1 MAGMRYQPQGKL
13 QLNRQHTLA
22 PALRLLS
29 LPGVHRGFDAVAQQ
43 AATTVGVKVVST
55 PDGAVG
61 GFGAAVGAGST
72 DRITTG
78 LVGDFPL
85 SGRSYIFRFRRNGGG
100 GGNLGRLFDKTSS
113 GGGQFLMW
121 YGSRAAISYGFYAGS
136 STERNIDI
144 PGTATTAAVG
154 QDCILIV
161 AHAYDGASST
171 INAYVNG
178 QRVLNDS
185 VVAGVLRDAPSVPLT
200 IGNRASDGAR
210 VWDGSIEFA
219 GVIDLVLSP
228 DQATAL
234 SGGIY
239 QVLANPYADDQDE
252 AQPRSYTLTAA
263 AGAFAVTGSP
273 AGLRVARRLAAAP
286 AGFSLAGA
294 AAALRAVRRLS
305 VEPGAFALAGSAA
318 GLRAARK
325 FAAAPGVFSLA
336 GGVATLVAARR
347 LSAAPGSFAV
357 VGQVAT
363 LVHTAAPAPGG
374 PTYVLT
380 ASPGGFALAGAPA
393 ALVVARRITAG
404 AGSFGIGSSPVS
416 LTAQRRL
423 AVGPGAFDVVGAA
436 ALLKVARRLSAN
448 PGTFTVAGS
457 DVMFRQGAQI
467 EYARA
472 PAGSGYT
479 PRRQEYQSR
488 PAQVSTGGRLPARQE
503 NYR

>member
-1 MAGMRYQPQGKL
+1 MRYQPQGKL
-13 QLNRQHTLA
+13 QLNRQHALA

-43 AATTVGVKVVST
+43 AATTVGVKMLST
-55 PDGAVG
+55 PDGVVG

-72 DRITTG
+72 DRVTTG
-78 LVGDFPL
+78 LAGEFPL
-85 SGRSYIFRFRRNGGG
+85 SGRSYIFRFRRNGSGG
-100 GGNLGRLFDKTSS
+100 GGLGRLFDKTS
-113 GGGQFLMW
+113 GGSGQFAMW
-121 YGSRAAISYGFYAGS
+121 YASRASICYGFYTG

-144 PGTATTAAVG
+144 PGTATTAAPG

-161 AHAYDGASST
+161 THAYDGATNT
-171 INAYVNG
+171 INGYTGG
-178 QRVLNDS
+178 QRVLTDS
-185 VVAGVLRDAPSVPLT
+185 VVAGALRDAPNTPFT
-200 IGNRASDGAR
+200 IGNRASDSAR
-210 VWDGSIEFA
+210 GWDGSIELA

-239 QVLANPYADDQDE
+239 QVLANPYADDEDE

-263 AGAFAVTGSP
+263 AGAFAVAGSP
-273 AGLRVARRLAAAP
+273 AGLRATRRIAAAP
-286 AGFSLAGA
+286 GAFSLAAA
-294 AAALRAVRRLS
+294 AAALRSVRRLP

-318 GLRAARK
+318 GLRASRK
-325 FAAAPGVFSLA
+325 LATGPGVFSLT

-347 LSAAPGSFAV
+347 LSAVAGSFAV
-357 VGQVAT
+357 VGQTAT

-380 ASPGGFALAGAPA
+380 AAPASFVLAGAPA
-393 ALVVARRITAG
+393 ALVVARRMAAG
-404 AGSFGIGSSPVS
+404 AGSFDVGYSPVS

-423 AVGPGAFDVVGAA
+423 VVGPGAFELVGAA
-436 ALLKVARRLSAN
+436 ALLKVARRLPVA

-457 DVMFRQGAQI
+457 AVVFTSVGQI

-479 PRRQEYQSR
+479 PRRSENQSR
-488 PAQVSTGGRLPARQE
+488 PAQVSTGGRPAAKQKA
-503 NYR
+503 YR

>member
-1 MAGMRYQPQGKL
+1 MAGMRYQPPGKL
-13 QLNRQHTLA
+13 QLNRQHALA

-55 PDGAVG
+55 PDGVVG

-85 SGRSYIFRFRRNGGG
+85 SGRSYIFRFRRNGAGG
-100 GGNLGRLFDKTSS
+100 GGLGRLFDKTA
-113 GGGQFLMW
+113 GTYGQYLCW
-121 YGSRAAISYGFYAGS
+121 YNSQSWIAYGFYTGS
-136 STERNIDI
+136 GTERTIGI
-144 PGTATTAAVG
+144 PGTVTAAAAG

-161 AHAYDGASST
+161 THAYDGATST
-171 INAYVNG
+171 INGYTGG
-178 QRVLNDS
+178 QRVLIDS
-185 VVAGVLRDAPSVPLT
+185 VVAGALRDAPNTPFT
-200 IGNRASDGAR
+200 IGNRASDSAR
-210 VWDGSIEFA
+210 GWDGSIELA

-239 QVLANPYADDQDE
+239 QVLANPYADDEDE

-263 AGAFAVTGSP
+263 AGAFAVAGSP
-273 AGLRVARRLAAAP
+273 AGLRVARRIAAAS
-286 AGFSLAGA
+286 GVFSLAGA
-294 AAALRAVRRLS
+294 ATVLRAVRRMP
-305 VEPGAFALAGSAA
+305 VEPGAFALAGSTA

-325 FAAAPGVFSLA
+325 FAAGSGVFSLA

-347 LSAAPGSFAV
+347 LSAAAGSFAV
-357 VGQVAT
+357 VGQAAT
-363 LVHTAAPAPGG
+363 LVHTAASAPGG

-380 ASPGGFALAGAPA
+380 AAPGSFALAGAPA
-393 ALVVARRITAG
+393 ALVVARRMAAG
-404 AGSFGIGSSPVS
+404 AGSFDVGYSPVS

-423 AVGPGAFDVVGAA
+423 VVGHGALEVVGAA
-436 ALLKVARRLSAN
+436 ALLKVARRLPVA

-457 DVMFRQGAQI
+457 AVVFTSVGQI

-479 PRRQEYQSR
+479 PRRSENQSR
-488 PAQVSTGGRLPARQE
+488 PAQVSTGGRPAAIQKA
-503 NYR
+503 YR

>member
-13 QLNRQHTLA
+13 QLNCQHALA

-72 DRITTG
+72 DRVTTG

-161 AHAYDGASST
+161 THAYDGASST
-171 INAYVNG
+171 LNAYVNG
-178 QRVLNDS
+178 QRVLVDS
-185 VVAGVLRDAPSVPLT
+185 TVAGVLRDAPSVPLT
-200 IGNRASDGAR
+200 IGNRASDGTRA
-210 VWDGSIEFA
+210 WDGTIELA

-239 QVLANPYADDQDE
+239 QVLANLYADDEDE

-273 AGLRVARRLAAAP
+273 AGLRVARRIAATP
-286 AGFSLAGA
+286 AAFSLAGA
-294 AAALRAVRRLS
+294 AAALRAVRRLP

-318 GLRAARK
+318 GLRAVRK
-325 FAAAPGVFSLA
+325 FAAGSGVFSLA

-347 LSAAPGSFAV
+347 LSAAAGSFVV
-357 VGQVAT
+357 VGQAAT

-380 ASPGGFALAGAPA
+380 AAPGSFALAAAPA
-393 ALVVARRITAG
+393 ALVVARQMAAG
-404 AGSFGIGSSPVS
+404 AGAFSLAASPVNIV
-416 LTAQRRL
+416 AQRRL
-423 AVGPGAFDVVGAA
+423 SAGGGQFELAGAA
-436 ALLKVARRLSAN
+436 ALLQVARRLPAASGA
-448 PGTFTVAGS
+448 FTLAGS
-457 DVMFRQGAQI
+457 DVVFKHSAQI

-479 PRRQEYQSR
+479 PQRHEYQSR
-488 PAQVSTGGRLPARQE
+488 PAQVSTGGRPPAIQE

>member
-13 QLNRQHTLA
+13 QLNRQHALA
-22 PALRLLS
+22 SALRLLS

-43 AATTVGVKVVST
+43 AATTVGVKMVST
-55 PDGAVG
+55 PDGVVG
-61 GFGAAVGAGST
+61 GFGAALGAGST

-85 SGRSYIFRFRRNGGG
+85 TGRSYIFRFRRNGGG

-144 PGTATTAAVG
+144 PGTASTAAVG

-210 VWDGSIEFA
+210 VWDGSIELA

-239 QVLANPYADDQDE
+239 QTFANPFADDDE
-252 AQPRSYTLTAA
+252 EARPKSYTLTVS
-263 AGAFAVTGSP
+263 AGAFALAGSAASLRANRKLAAEPGSFSLAGAAAVLRAARQISVTSGAFAVSGST
-273 AGLRVARRLAAAP
+273 AGLRVARRLAAGSGEFSF
-286 AGFSLAGA
+286 AGGA
-294 AAALRAVRRLS
+294 AALVASRRLS
-305 VEPGAFALAGSAA
+305 
-318 GLRAARK
+318 
-325 FAAAPGVFSLA
+325 
-336 GGVATLVAARR
+336 T
-347 LSAAPGSFAV
+347 APGSFV
-357 VGQVAT
+357 LVGRGAT

-380 ASPGGFALAGAPA
+380 AVPGSFALNGAPVALTA
-393 ALVVARRITAG
+393 ARCLAAG
-404 AGSFGIGSSPVS
+404 AGAYSLAASPVNIV
-416 LTAQRRL
+416 AQRRL
-423 AVGPGAFDVVGAA
+423 SAGGGQFELAGAA
-436 ALLKVARRLSAN
+436 ALLQVVRRLPAAA
-448 PGTFTVAGS
+448 GTFTLLGS
-457 DVMFRQGAQI
+457 DVVLKHSAQV

-479 PRRQEYQSR
+479 PQRHEYHSR
-488 PAQVSTGGRLPARQE
+488 PAQVFTGGRPPAIQE

>member
-13 QLNRQHTLA
+13 QLNRQHSLA

-43 AATTVGVKVVST
+43 AATIVGVKVLST
-55 PDGAVG
+55 PDGVVG

-72 DRITTG
+72 DRVTTG
-78 LVGDFPL
+78 LTGDFPL
-85 SGRSYIFRFRRNGGG
+85 SGRSYIFRFRRNGSGG
-100 GGNLGRLFDKTSS
+100 GGLGRLFDKTS
-113 GGGQFLMW
+113 GGSGQFAMW
-121 YGSRAAISYGFYAGS
+121 YASRASICYGFYTG

-144 PGTATTAAVG
+144 PGTATTAAPG
-154 QDCILIV
+154 QDCVLIV
-161 AHAYDGASST
+161 THAYDGVTST
-171 INAYVNG
+171 INGYTGG
-178 QRVLNDS
+178 QRVLTDS
-185 VVAGVLRDAPSVPLT
+185 VVTGALRDAPNTPFT
-200 IGNRASDGAR
+200 FGNRASDSAR
-210 VWDGSIEFA
+210 VWDGSIELA
-219 GVIDLVLSP
+219 GVIDLVVSP

-239 QVLANPYADDQDE
+239 QVLANPYADDEDE

-263 AGAFAVTGSP
+263 AGAFAVAGSP
-273 AGLRVARRLAAAP
+273 AGLRVARRIVAAP
-286 AGFSLAGA
+286 AAFSLAGA
-294 AAALRAVRRLS
+294 ATALRAVRRLQ
-305 VEPGAFALAGSAA
+305 VEPGAFALTGSVA

-336 GGVATLVAARR
+336 AGVATLVAARR
-347 LSAAPGSFAV
+347 LSAAAGSFAV
-357 VGQVAT
+357 VGQTAT

-380 ASPGGFALAGAPA
+380 AAPGSFALAGAPV
-393 ALVVARRITAG
+393 ALVVARRMTAG
-404 AGSFGIGSSPVS
+404 AGSFDVGYSPVS

-423 AVGPGAFDVVGAA
+423 AVGPGAFEVVGAG
-436 ALLKVARRLSAN
+436 ALLKVARRLPVA
-448 PGTFTVAGS
+448 PGTFVIGGS